1 MATAVSSS
9 EADKGDAEAK
19 NPSNKKGKASKG
31 GHGEEAEQLDPKLA
45 EFLQV
50 MQPRSKSRMW
60 ANDDLLPDGSDKSA
74 RNKPW
79 EGAGGSISS
88 KEQLQKAANR
98 KAVKEALQ
106 FDDDDDD
113 DDVDAVE
120 DDNDENHGDDND
132 DDDSDS
138 GNEVDDDDVK
148 EEAKVSDLDFLKK
161 KTVKGNFDD
170 DESEESD
177 ESDAE
182 DDEEEEG
189 DDDDDEEEADGSDAE
204 EMEEAEEAEVR
215 PFSSCSLLPARKRTL
230 VVCLGF
236 AGVSSVCRSCA

>member
-1 MATAVSSS
+1 M
-9 EADKGDAEAK
+9 
-19 NPSNKKGKASKG
+19 
-31 GHGEEAEQLDPKLA
+31 
-45 EFLQV
+45 
-50 MQPRSKSRMW
+50 
-60 ANDDLLPDGSDKSA
+60 
-74 RNKPW
+74 
-79 EGAGGSISS
+79 
-88 KEQLQKAANR
+88 
-98 KAVKEALQ
+98 KEALQ
-106 FDDDDDD
+106 FDDDEDD
-113 DDVDAVE
+113 ALE
-120 DDNDENHGDDND
+120 DDNDENDGDDND

-170 DESEESD
+170 DESD
-177 ESDAE
+177 ESDAEDDE

-189 DDDDDEEEADGSDAE
+189 DDDDDEEEADGRDVE

-236 AGVSSVCRSCA
+236 AGGLLSLLSVLCERVRSSGEKVVSPSMLHSVVGAGYLGFSKGPRLQPPIDLANDEFGILWQRH